1 MNNLQ
6 DKKDEMEGTMNW
18 LYRLLGMS
26 VIIML
31 IMGAVIYLVLGY
43 LGLKALFITC
53 LIFIGV
59 SLMVTSMA
67 WIFKTISDIYEK
79 YDK

>member
-6 DKKDEMEGTMNW
+6 NKKDEMRGIMNW
-18 LYRLLGMS
+18 LYMFMGAT
-26 VIIML
+26 VIML
-31 IMGAVIYLVLGY
+31 GVTYLLLGY
-43 LGLKALFITC
+43 LGLKAFFITC